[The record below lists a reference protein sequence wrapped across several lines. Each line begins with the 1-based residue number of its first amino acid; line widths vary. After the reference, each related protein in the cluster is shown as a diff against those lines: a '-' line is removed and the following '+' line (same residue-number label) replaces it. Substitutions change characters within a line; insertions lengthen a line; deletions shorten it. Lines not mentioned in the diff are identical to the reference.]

1 MLLRL
6 VEKPPHLRLE
16 SLKATVQSPLQS
28 LGKTFLLLGVALGVL
43 PLQDLQLS
51 HVSIFL
57 FPLTHTSSSDVAPT
71 SFILPAALTRRPKNR
86 P

>member
-6 VEKPPHLRLE
+6 VEKPPHLRFE

-51 HVSIFL
+51 HVSIFFSHLRIPLLQMLLPLPL
-57 FPLTHTSSSDVAPT
+57 FYLQ
-71 SFILPAALTRRPKNR
+71 L
-86 P
+86 